1 MIDFLILFYQ
11 SFQKEP
17 DMDDWYE
24 SDNQRELRQIFQGQN
39 QIYEVV
45 KELGRKIDAV
55 VGRQERTLSLI
66 SQQASGVV
74 QTPPVSQG
82 GAAGGGVPLIDTINR
97 HEVDMMFNN
106 QNQMVNLLK
115 EMR

>member
-1 MIDFLILFYQ
+1 M
-11 SFQKEP
+11 E
-17 DMDDWYE
+17 DWFE

-74 QTPPVSQG
+74 QTPQGSQSG
-82 GAAGGGVPLIDTINR
+82 VGAGAPFIDTINR
-97 HEVDMMFNN
+97 HEVDVMFNN
-106 QNQMVNLLK
+106 QNQMMNLMK
-115 EMR
+115 EMK

>member
-1 MIDFLILFYQ
+1 M
-11 SFQKEP
+11 E
-17 DMDDWYE
+17 DWFE
-24 SDNQRELRQIFQGQN
+24 SDNQRELRQIFSGQN

-66 SQQASGVV
+66 SQQTGGVV
-74 QTPPVSQG
+74 QTQQGTQG
-82 GAAGGGVPLIDTINR
+82 GGGPSLIDTINR

-106 QNQMVNLLK
+106 QNQVINLMK
-115 EMR
+115 EMRYFFE